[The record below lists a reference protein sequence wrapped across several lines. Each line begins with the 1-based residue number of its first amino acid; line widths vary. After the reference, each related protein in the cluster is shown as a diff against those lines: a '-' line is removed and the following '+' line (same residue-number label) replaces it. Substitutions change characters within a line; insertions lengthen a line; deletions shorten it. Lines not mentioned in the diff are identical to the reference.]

1 MKKHLLLYIFAL
13 MAADLSAQCER
24 QWSTELS
31 KQCNA
36 EVSSIS
42 LAKSGYQIFG
52 TFTDSITLDS
62 VVFVSN
68 GGRDVFLAV
77 ADSSGKLQRTVCF
90 GGGGDEIPAMVMAS
104 DSTLTIG
111 GLTTCR
117 DRKQTGSIFVRTY
130 DNELKEKLDINIPYT
145 GKVKL
150 DIVNITS
157 DAILIGGSL
166 KGTVKSGSLCINS
179 QDTEHAFVI
188 RYSSDGEY
196 IDSWCS
202 AGTGKHRLHSIDVD
216 GESIALLLSAADGT
230 FVTDTLPVTSFGRGV
245 LMLSLDGDLS
255 PQWVSSAKCS
265 GYVEP
270 SKMSHTSSG
279 TLASMNFSGELE
291 TADSTFSSTGSMS
304 SLVLCYG
311 NDGSVLWANELDG
324 GYCRIIDMA
333 CSDSMSVCT
342 GYFLDVLTMNGDTIC
357 QSSARQAFLL
367 CFDTNGRLIWSTS
380 VDSNGCS
387 TGRSVLVDG
396 DEVVLCSSSRKTS
409 SRNSDGITSLS
420 DVITGNNISKFRL
433 ETDDDHIQDE
443 SSDDVEYWL
452 DDDPESLKNDD
463 EGLMSISMFPN
474 PASHKVYWCTDGIR
488 VSALEIYDVKGSLV
502 IRRNLGGQTAG
513 EVDIS
518 QLTSGAYVFRF
529 ISENGTHTLEIIKN

>member
-1 MKKHLLLYIFAL
+1 MKKYLLLYIFAL
-13 MAADLSAQCER
+13 LAADLSAQCER
-24 QWSTELS
+24 RWSTELS
-31 KQCNA
+31 RQGDT
-36 EVSSIS
+36 EIFSIS
-42 LAKSGYQIFG
+42 PAGDGYQIFG
-52 TFTDSITLDS
+52 TFTDSIALDS

-117 DRKQTGSIFVRTY
+117 DGKQTGSMFVRTY
-130 DNELKEKLDINIPYT
+130 DNELKEKLDIDIPYI

-179 QDTEHAFVI
+179 EDTEHAFAI
-188 RYSSDGEY
+188 RCSSDGKH

-202 AGTGKHRLHSIDVD
+202 AGTGRHRLHSIDVD
-216 GESIALLLSAADGT
+216 GERIALLLSAADGT
-230 FVTDTLPVTSFGRGV
+230 FVTDTLSVTSLERGV

-255 PQWVSSAKCS
+255 PQWVSSARCS
-265 GYVEP
+265 GYVES
-270 SKMSHTSSG
+270 SKMFHTSSG
-279 TLASMNFSGELE
+279 TLASMNFSGELK
-291 TADSTFSSTGSMS
+291 TADSTFFSTGSLS
-304 SLVLCYG
+304 SLILCYG
-311 NDGSVLWANELDG
+311 NDGSVLWANKLDG

-333 CSDSMSVCT
+333 CSDSLSVCT

-357 QSSARQAFLL
+357 RSSARQAFLL
-367 CFDTNGRLIWSTS
+367 CFDKNGRLIWSTS
-380 VDSNGCS
+380 VDSNGSS

-409 SRNSDGITSLS
+409 PRNSDGITSLS
-420 DVITGNNISKFRL
+420 DIITGNNISKFRL
-433 ETDDDHIQDE
+433 KAADNHLEDE

-452 DDDPESLKNDD
+452 DDALESMKNDD
-463 EGLMSISMFPN
+463 EGFISISTFPN
-474 PASHKVYWCTDGIR
+474 PTSYKVYWCTDGIR
-488 VSALEIYDVKGSLV
+488 VSTLEIYDVKGLLV
-502 IRRNLGGQTAG
+502 SRRNLGGQTAG
-513 EVDIS
+513 EVDMS
-518 QLTSGAYVFRF
+518 QLTSGAYVFMF
-529 ISENGTHTLEIIKN
+529 ISENETHTLEIIKN